1 MNEVNT
7 LPELIRTET
16 WHPLLVHFPLALLLL
31 GAIALLAGAVFSNV
45 FFEKMGRI
53 IIVLGTFG
61 GGLAIL
67 TGNLADSVVSRQICD
82 PTVLEAHETNAYITG
97 ALFTIASLLIILTYF
112 EILDKFRKHLKL
124 VIIGLSIVGSGFLI
138 YTGHLGASL
147 VYQQAA
153 GVYTPS
159 EDCSEFD
166 D

>member
-1 MNEVNT
+1 MNT

-97 ALFTIASLLIILTYF
+97 ALFTIASLLIILDYF
-112 EILDKFRKHLKL
+112 GIFYRIRKFLKFTA
-124 VIIGLSIVGSGFLI
+124 IILSIAGSGFLM

-159 EDCSEFD
+159 EDCNEFD